1 MGTNMNNEQA
11 KAILGSYRSNGQDAE
26 DPAFAEALRQSR
38 LDPSLK
44 KWFQEEQEF
53 DAGIARAFQSI
64 TPPTEAKSLV
74 QATSAPTTRRGR
86 HWWPLALAASL
97 LIVATIAYSLKS
109 RPTGLV
115 LPAEAT
121 LAQLATNLS
130 EHHAAMGLMSTDL
143 SRVRQWIADRG
154 GPLPDTL
161 PPGLANMMILGC
173 ETWNTSRGKVS
184 LVCFVGDQKQMV
196 HLYIFENVSEHPG
209 LPAIDHPR
217 LRTEGNWSLALW
229 QNHGHAYVLGSP
241 LDSGLSA
248 ESFFQ
253 T

>member
-1 MGTNMNNEQA
+1 MNNEYA

-26 DPAFAEALRQSR
+26 DPFFAEALRQAR

-44 KWFQEEQEF
+44 KWFQEEQDF
-53 DAGIARAFQSI
+53 DAGIARALQSI
-64 TPPTEAKSLV
+64 TPPADAKALII
-74 QATSAPTTRRGR
+74 ATASSTTRKRR
-86 HWWPLALAASL
+86 PWWPLALAASL
-97 LIVATIAYSLKS
+97 LVVASVAFSLKS
-109 RPTGLV
+109 RSTGLA

-130 EHHAAMGLMSTDL
+130 EHHASMGLMSSDL
-143 SRVRQWIADRG
+143 GRVRQWIANRG

-161 PPGLANMMILGC
+161 PPKLADLMILGC
-173 ETWNTSRGKVS
+173 ETWDTSRGKVS

-196 HLYIFENVSEHPG
+196 HLYIFENAAQHPG
-209 LPAIDHPR
+209 LPAIDHPQ
-217 LRTEGNWSLALW
+217 LSTEGNWSLALW

-241 LDSGLSA
+241 LDSDLSP

-253 T
+253 S